1 MQLRSH
7 IAVAVVK
14 ASSCN
19 SNLTPSLGTSMCCR
33 CSPKKTKKKK
43 KKMQMG
49 DLFPCTSSEP
59 LWCDFP
65 ADLFTWSI
73 FQLPR
78 LHSATEVGIIKT
90 FCIEL
95 LPRRLCV
102 FCLDFL
108 SVAVYYAD
116 LPFHAGLAGS
126 HRFHLTAC
134 LHVLQPVDHLP
145 KYYLGGGSESLPG
158 PSTVW

>member
-1 MQLRSH
+1 M
-7 IAVAVVK
+7 
-14 ASSCN
+14 
-19 SNLTPSLGTSMCCR
+19 P
-33 CSPKKTKKKK
+33 
-43 KKMQMG
+43 
-49 DLFPCTSSEP
+49 
-59 LWCDFP
+59 
-65 ADLFTWSI
+65 
-73 FQLPR
+73 
-78 LHSATEVGIIKT
+78 TEVGIIKT

-134 LHVLQPVDHLP
+134 LHVLHPVDHLP